1 MAVIEAAV
9 HGIAKI
15 AAPNTAVAGAALA
28 GVAAAAAA
36 GVATAVEPAEI
47 FLIDDASEEEG
58 RSLHSSNAMLFA
70 DHPALKLRCASLMQQ
85 RNLRFVNTELVQIPS
100 SDPDPDPNPNLSC
113 PQHEPEPE
121 P

>member
-1 MAVIEAAV
+1 VAVIEAAV

-28 GVAAAAAA
+28 GVA
-36 GVATAVEPAEI
+36 TAVEPAEI
-47 FLIDDASEEEG
+47 FLIDDASEEG

-100 SDPDPDPNPNLSC
+100 SDPDPDTNPNLSC

>member
-47 FLIDDASEEEG
+47 FLIDDASEEG

-100 SDPDPDPNPNLSC
+100 SDPDPDTNPNLSC